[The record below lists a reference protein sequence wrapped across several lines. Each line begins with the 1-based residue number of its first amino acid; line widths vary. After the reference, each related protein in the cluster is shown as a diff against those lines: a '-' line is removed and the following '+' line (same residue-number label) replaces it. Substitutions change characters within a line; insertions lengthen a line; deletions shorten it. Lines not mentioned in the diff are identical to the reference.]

1 MNSSRE
7 GASSARSVKL
17 LTGGVIM
24 TIATYGLLSSYQS
37 VVLNHVV
44 ESYHLTGGGQGIM
57 SSFINIGAVAAFLVS
72 PLMQGRIKKT
82 TMMLLGASILVL
94 SFFLLGAGRALAALI
109 FASLLTGIGFGWVD
123 ANCNAEMVDLHHD
136 DSAKYLGFLH
146 GGFGVGALIAPILIA
161 SLLTLVSWHTVS
173 YLLAGLIGLAAIV
186 FFLLLS
192 NAKKGLPA
200 VVAEPKLTFAG
211 VKAFLFHR
219 RNALMLLATMLYA
232 ISQAGFLVWIVRYMT
247 LQYNAES
254 LGSVALS
261 LYWLFGTISRV
272 FAPKLKVRP
281 LVLILVGVVLTFMF
295 QVAGVLS
302 GSAVVM
308 CIAGAAIGLVSG
320 HCVPMILSVANAENP
335 GNSSLIAS
343 SFLISIYA
351 TNSISPLLMG
361 ALASWTSL
369 NTMMLA
375 PAMSAAL
382 AAIVVGILLRDER
395 RKHTAAQA
403 A

>member
-1 MNSSRE
+1 MESSNN
-7 GASSARSVKL
+7 GASTARSVRL

-37 VVLNHVV
+37 VVLNNVV
-44 ESYHLTGGGQGIM
+44 EFYHLSGGGQGIM
-57 SSFINIGAVAAFLVS
+57 SSFINIGAVAAFFSAPML
-72 PLMQGRIKKT
+72 QGRIKKT
-82 TMMLLGASILVL
+82 TMLLLGACILVL
-94 SFFLLGAGRALAALI
+94 SFFLLGAGRALASLI
-109 FASLLTGIGFGWVD
+109 FASLLTGVGFGWVD
-123 ANCNAEMVDLHHD
+123 ANCNAVMVDLHHD

-173 YLLAGLIGLAAIV
+173 YLLAGLIGLAAVV
-186 FFLLLS
+186 FFLLRS
-192 NAKKGLPA
+192 NAKRGLPA

-247 LQYNAES
+247 LQYDAES

-261 LYWLFGTISRV
+261 LYWLFGTISR
-272 FAPKLKVRP
+272 FLAPKLKVRP
-281 LVLILVGVVLTFMF
+281 LVLFLVGVALTFVF

-308 CIAGAAIGLVSG
+308 CVAGAAIGLVSG
-320 HCVPMILSVANAENP
+320 HCVPMILSVSNAENP

-375 PAMSAAL
+375 PAISAAL
-382 AAIVVGILLRDER
+382 AAIVVLVLLRDER
-395 RKHTAAQA
+395 NKHALGVA
-403 A
+403 

>member
-1 MNSSRE
+1 MESPTNSK
-7 GASSARSVKL
+7 SSARSVRL
-17 LTGGVIM
+17 LTIGVIM
-24 TIATYGLLSSYQS
+24 IIGIYGLLNSYQG
-37 VVLNHVV
+37 VVLNSVV
-44 ESYHLTGGGQGIM
+44 ESYRLTGGLQGLM
-57 SSFINIGAVAAFLVS
+57 PSLINIGAVVAFLTA
-72 PLMQGRIKKT
+72 PLLQGRIKKT
-82 TMMLLGASILVL
+82 TLLLLGAGIIVL
-94 SFFLLGAGRALAALI
+94 SFSLLGAGRAVAALV
-109 FASLLTGIGFGWVD
+109 FASLLTGIGFGLVD
-123 ANCNAEMVDLHHD
+123 TNCNAVMVDLHHD

-146 GGFGVGALIAPILIA
+146 GGFGVGALIAPILIT
-161 SLLTLVSWHTVS
+161 SLLSIINWHTVS
-173 YLLAGLIGLAAIV
+173 YLLGAILTLAAVV

-192 NAKKGLPA
+192 AAKKGVPA
-200 VVAEPKLTFAG
+200 PVPEPKLTFAV
-211 VKAFLFHR
+211 VKSFLSHR
-219 RNALMLLATMLYA
+219 RNVLMLISSMLYA
-232 ISQAGFLVWIVRYMT
+232 VSQAGFLVWIVRYMT

-261 LYWLFGTISRV
+261 LYWVFGTISRI
-272 FAPKLKVRP
+272 FAPKLNIRP
-281 LVLILVGVVLTFMF
+281 LVLFFIGVALTFVFQLVGI
-295 QVAGVLS
+295 LS

-308 CIAGAAIGLVSG
+308 CVVGAVIGLVSG

-382 AAIVVGILLRDER
+382 AAIVVVILLRDER
-395 RKHTAAQA
+395 KKAVAQTA
-403 A
+403 